1 MSEVLIHYYYTRNTN
16 NVPTFKVKDNFQNS
30 FFPSAVNEWNKL
42 DQKICNSESLNIFQ
56 KSLKVHASFWKQISI
71 AIIPK

>member
-30 FFPSAVNEWNKL
+30 FFPSAVNE
-42 DQKICNSESLNIFQ
+42 
-56 KSLKVHASFWKQISI
+56 
-71 AIIPK
+71 